1 MLLRLLKSDL
11 KKVLERMKEIY
22 SNDARPKIHGLGY
35 LVKTLDIHDTKF
47 NFLSKIGEI
56 TP

>member
-1 MLLRLLKSDL
+1 
-11 KKVLERMKEIY
+11 MKDIY

-56 TP
+56 TPQGIRLGR